1 MTNREREN
9 KPALD
14 IRQNMTTEEMRDFL
28 LQNNFMRVRQLEDGS
43 WIGTMKLMF
52 TTSVC
57 MDIDELS
64 PFRYRWCFAD
74 PEEANHFFDTAV
86 DFDEVP
92 TRRTSLKGHRYRGE
106 PLLREKDEFGFDKW

>member
-9 KPALD
+9 KPALG

-64 PFRYRWCFAD
+64 PSAIAGASR
-74 PEEANHFFDTAV
+74 
-86 DFDEVP
+86 
-92 TRRTSLKGHRYRGE
+92 TRRKRITSSIRQSTLTKFRLVERH
-106 PLLREKDEFGFDKW
+106 